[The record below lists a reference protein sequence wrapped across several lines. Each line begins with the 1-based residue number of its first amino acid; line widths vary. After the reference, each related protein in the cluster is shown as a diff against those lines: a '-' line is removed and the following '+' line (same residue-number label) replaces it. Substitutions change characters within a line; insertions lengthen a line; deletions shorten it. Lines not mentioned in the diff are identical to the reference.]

1 MSKPVG
7 GRGHKAPYQ
16 TVIVRIPVDI
26 KPQIEAL
33 AARFREGDLVIS
45 KNEDSDT
52 QTIVRLTKIIER
64 YQDAAKSSR
73 DWVQAQRLIRDLT
86 AELDRT

>member
-33 AARFREGDLVIS
+33 AARFREGDVVIS
-45 KNEDSDT
+45 ETEDNNA
-52 QTIVRLTKIIER
+52 QTIARLTTIIER
-64 YQDAAKSSR
+64 YQAVAKSSR